1 MKQTIM
7 VCALSACSA
16 ITLLAQTWTAS
27 IGVEGGFAR
36 VKAAGYGSGVYRDRI
51 DLPGSGSAFPALFL
65 IVPVGNR
72 VALEPSLSASHDRFI
87 ETSGLI
93 GSGTAAEVRLSLRA
107 DIAIASGFYVAGG
120 GALRYLA
127 MDDVHSLQPGILS
140 AIGYQGRLGSKV
152 GGRVEARWLSLR
164 KADSVAASNQ
174 YALLVGLWRPIGGN
188 EARATGPWRLQL
200 GIAGAYVRTHIYGSF
215 SGIDI
220 NLHDTALEFVG
231 SGSTVPAKMFIIV
244 PLGGRLAIETGFGVQ
259 RTQEQGITRFD
270 GHVAPRLDVAITG
283 GVYAAAGGNVRYF
296 QQTGA
301 AVFALAG
308 ASIAVGYRFPLIQQ
322 LEGRTEVSYTVFKE
336 RRNYPFAENDLALLM
351 GVAMSL
357 K

>member
-16 ITLLAQTWTAS
+16 ITLLAQTWTAN

-174 YALLVGLWRPIGGN
+174 YALLVGLWRPISGN

-200 GIAGAYVRTHIYGSF
+200 GIAGGYVRTHIYGSF

-301 AVFALAG
+301 AGFALAG